1 MRTYKWVLTPWT
13 PLSIN
18 KYETYLENQ
27 AQNGWI
33 FQTSRLSFLFTKFV
47 RQEPSKLCFCIDFQR
62 TPQTEYTTI
71 MEDDGWILAQM
82 TQGWYLWIKAYTTER
97 PAIFTDHQ
105 SFIDRNQRLLLTLG
119 VILLP
124 QIPISLVIMRRLT
137 AFPQVSWMI
146 FSIGY
151 FFVILCLISYFIAL
165 FIANRK
171 MKKRI

>member
-1 MRTYKWVLTPWT
+1 M
-13 PLSIN
+13 
-18 KYETYLENQ
+18 
-27 AQNGWI
+27 
-33 FQTSRLSFLFTKFV
+33 FQISRLSFLFTKFV
-47 RQEPSKLCFCIDFQR
+47 RQEPSKLRFCIDFQR

-71 MEDDGWILAQM
+71 IEDDGWILAQM

-124 QIPISLVIMRRLT
+124 QIPISMVVMRRLISS
-137 AFPQVSWMI
+137 QQISWMI

-151 FFVILCLISYFIAL
+151 VFVILCLISYFIAL
-165 FIANRK
+165 FIATHK